1 MPDESSNA
9 STTARGRELGLR
21 ARVPRHRRGRP
32 RADAGGRQMTAPR
45 APISEA
51 QPGLDGT
58 PRDAGPGWAAGLA
71 AWTSRP
77 LAWCRL
83 AWRRLARELVFAAI
97 FGVIYEELRDHMV
110 QAGSVAASHAL
121 SIVSAERDLGLF
133 REQAVQLAV

>member
-1 MPDESSNA
+1 
-9 STTARGRELGLR
+9 
-21 ARVPRHRRGRP
+21 
-32 RADAGGRQMTAPR
+32 MTAPR